1 MRTNVRRRGTRFS
14 LLAIAASLVLAP
26 GAPAQNFVASRDAPV
41 PGQPKWIPSFAFP
54 QSSPPA
60 SDPKP
65 WLAIDPFTS
74 PEGYAKAVLAYFM
87 EGQNTSSWR
96 VQNNPV
102 RKWYHMPWMH
112 LGSLGREVIHG
123 LTRERN
129 AAAGTLA
136 PTQHSCT
143 QTWSIGFFNPI
154 GGHQLWKTWNDG
166 TSAPDFSST
175 AMPEGTVVV
184 KLLFN
189 EASPTEVPYLKR
201 SPTLKAN
208 VAKRPAGNAAGSCVD
223 IGVTQRTPGNV
234 RLVQLDIAVKDSRAP
249 VTNWFFGTFVYR
261 NEAPATKAW
270 SRLVPV
276 GLMWGNDPN
285 LSDAAAQ
292 GGQAPTE
299 SVVLNTFGFTEK
311 LGRGGRLNGPLDNRS
326 STCISCHMTA
336 QKPNSAPL
344 FHGAGWDTAKCWFR
358 NLPPTQAFGD
368 APTATTPCG
377 HNDGSLQSFDFSL
390 QLQVGWRN
398 WRSQQPAGPPAPP
411 GPVPHAAIPA
421 PAGGDP
427 LLQPLII
434 DGRVSQPLVR

>member
-87 EGQNTSSWR
+87 EGQNT
-96 VQNNPV
+96 
-102 RKWYHMPWMH
+102 
-112 LGSLGREVIHG
+112 
-123 LTRERN
+123 
-129 AAAGTLA
+129 
-136 PTQHSCT
+136 
-143 QTWSIGFFNPI
+143 
-154 GGHQLWKTWNDG
+154 
-166 TSAPDFSST
+166 
-175 AMPEGTVVV
+175 
-184 KLLFN
+184 
-189 EASPTEVPYLKR
+189 
-201 SPTLKAN
+201 
-208 VAKRPAGNAAGSCVD
+208 
-223 IGVTQRTPGNV
+223 
-234 RLVQLDIAVKDSRAP
+234 
-249 VTNWFFGTFVYR
+249 
-261 NEAPATKAW
+261 
-270 SRLVPV
+270 
-276 GLMWGNDPN
+276 
-285 LSDAAAQ
+285 
-292 GGQAPTE
+292 
-299 SVVLNTFGFTEK
+299 FGFTEK

-336 QKPNSAPL
+336 QKPNSAPF

-368 APTATTPCG
+368 PPTATTPCG

-398 WRSQQPAGPPAPP
+398 WRSQHPGGPPAPP
-411 GPVPHAAIPA
+411 GPVPHAAIPV